1 MMKRKEKG
9 TYGYIRQQQ
18 IYTILRTVLLFTL
31 ALGLYAIG
39 YVTTG
44 TNKNLLTIIAILG
57 ILPGA
62 KSMVNMIMFLRFR
75 SISADAYER
84 YEATGGGSHVLY
96 ENILTTTQQAYFLP
110 AIFCKNHTVCSFCEK
125 AGELKAL
132 EDQITETLKQE
143 KIEATVRIFPDERL
157 FIKRLQE
164 MTGLQAVQNDEND
177 REEIYKIIKAMSL

>member
-1 MMKRKEKG
+1 MKKKEKG

-18 IYTILRTVLLFTL
+18 IYTVLRTVLLFAL

-75 SISADAYER
+75 SLGTEEYEQ
-84 YEATGGGSHVLY
+84 YEAARAGQDILY
-96 ENILTTTQQAYFLP
+96 ENILTTTQQAYDLP
-110 AIFCKNHTVCSFCEK
+110 AIFCRNRSVCSFCAK
-125 AGELKAL
+125 SGDLKVL
-132 EDQITETLKQE
+132 EDQIKEVLKQE
-143 KIEATVRIFPDERL
+143 KIEATVKIFPDRRL
-157 FIKRLQE
+157 FLKRLQE
-164 MTGLQAVQNDEND
+164 LSALPETEHEAEERN
-177 REEIYKIIKAMSL
+177 EIYRIIKAMSL